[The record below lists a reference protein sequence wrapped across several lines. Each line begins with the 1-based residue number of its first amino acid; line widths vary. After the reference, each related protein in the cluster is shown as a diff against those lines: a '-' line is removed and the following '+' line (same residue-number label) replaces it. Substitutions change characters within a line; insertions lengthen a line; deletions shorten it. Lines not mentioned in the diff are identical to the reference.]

1 MFSLV
6 KLTEVSPELYEKD
19 VTVEE
24 AYEECKRISL
34 NNYENFTVVSRLLP
48 REKKKYIY
56 ALYAFSRYTDDLGD
70 ELEEGNLEALD
81 QWEEEVR
88 GVFQEHKP
96 QNSILIALRD
106 TLESH
111 SLTLEPFRNIIKA
124 NRMDQRKKS
133 YQTYEELLHYCDH
146 SANPVGRIFLAIFGY
161 NDRRRKKLSDKTC
174 TGLQLTNF
182 WQDVDRD
189 EKIGRVYLPVED
201 MERFG
206 YSREQL
212 ENRVYNEEFVKLMKF
227 EVERARKLL
236 TEGMELVPLLDK
248 RIRTDVRLFN
258 QGGLRILDKIEE
270 EEYDVLHKRPT
281 LSKGEKVWLF
291 LSNLLKR
298 PVRRLAREEPA

>member
-1 MFSLV
+1 M
-6 KLTEVSPELYEKD
+6 KLAEVSPELYEKD

-24 AYEECKRISL
+24 AYEECKKISL
-34 NNYENFTVVSRLLP
+34 SHYENFTVVSRLLP

-81 QWEEEVR
+81 RWEEELR
-88 GVFQEHKP
+88 RVFQEDKP
-96 QNSILIALRD
+96 RNSILVALRD
-106 TLESH
+106 TVESH
-111 SLTLEPFRNIIKA
+111 SLTLEPFRKIIEA

-161 NDRRRKKLSDKTC
+161 NDIKRKELSDKTC

-201 MERFG
+201 MKRFD
-206 YSREQL
+206 YSREKL
-212 ENRVYNEEFVKLMKF
+212 ENRIYNEEFVKLMEF
-227 EVERARKLL
+227 EVERARGLL
-236 TEGMELVPLLDK
+236 TEGMNLVPLLDK
-248 RIRTDVRLFN
+248 RIRMDVRLFN
-258 QGGLRILDKIEE
+258 EGGLRVLDKIEWE
-270 EEYDVLHKRPT
+270 DYDVLHKRPT

-291 LSNLLKR
+291 LSNLLKW
-298 PVRRLAREEPA
+298 PVRGLAREEPA